1 MFLSTHEIFR
11 KLDHILRDKSQQFS
25 KNLNNKNSIFSHD
38 IHKKLSNDG
47 GGDTKREEAGWEGA
61 ERERGADRQQTNVAK
76 CQLMNLSVF
85 IILTIQATF
94 KTEIFQHKKLGGT
107 YINK

>member
-47 GGDTKREEAGWEGA
+47 GGDKKREEGGWEGVY
-61 ERERGADRQQTNVAK
+61 NP
-76 CQLMNLSVF
+76 SF
-85 IILTIQATF
+85 IRKIANRKLLNKTF
-94 KTEIFQHKKLGGT
+94 TKG
-107 YINK
+107 